1 MKYIGALVLLLAGM
15 QAQAQ
20 FGIVRDKNG
29 YTNVR
34 QGAAISKKITDKVLD
49 GEVVYMWERE
59 GEWCDINYRRNGE
72 IMGGFVHGSRVK
84 MLEDVFDKIK
94 IRQQDETNAVFQQD
108 SVTVMFTTRSFVEKA
123 HQIGRSKTDDG
134 YSIVEKIDGKQ
145 FYGCDGGLPTQEY
158 NTFTIQI
165 GNRAVVV
172 PDKAI
177 RDLYQPNPEL
187 TAVYYDR
194 KNDRLYITATNS
206 DGAGSYEVLLQ
217 FDHGVYTSRAIF
229 FGF

>member
-1 MKYIGALVLLLAGM
+1 MKYIGALMLLLTGM
-15 QAQAQ
+15 QVRAQ
-20 FGIVRDKNG
+20 FGIIQDKDG

-34 QGAAISKKITDKVLD
+34 EGAGISRKIADKVLN
-49 GEVVYMWERE
+49 GEIVYAWERE
-59 GEWCDINYRRNGE
+59 GDWCDVNYRRNGE
-72 IMGGFVHGSRVK
+72 IQGGFVHSSRIK
-84 MLEDVFDKIK
+84 MLEDVFEKIK
-94 IRQQDETNAVFQQD
+94 VRRQDETNAVFQQD
-108 SVTVMFTTRSFVEKA
+108 SVTVMFTTRPFVEKA
-123 HQIGRSKTDDG
+123 HQIGRDKSDSN
-134 YSIVEKIDGKQ
+134 YPIVNKIDGKA
-145 FYGCDGGLPTQEY
+145 FYGCDGGLPTHEY

-187 TAVYYDR
+187 TIVYYDR

-217 FDHGVYTSRAIF
+217 FDRGVYTKRAIF
-229 FGF
+229 YGF

>member
-1 MKYIGALVLLLAGM
+1 MKYIGSLMLLLAGM

-20 FGIVRDKNG
+20 FGIIQDKDG

-34 QGAAISKKITDKVLD
+34 EGAGISRKIADKVAN
-49 GEVVYMWERE
+49 GEIVYTWEKQ
-59 GEWCDINYRRNGE
+59 GEWFDINYRRNGE
-72 IMGGFVHGSRVK
+72 IQGGFVHNSRIK
-84 MLEDVFDKIK
+84 MIDSFDKIK
-94 IRQQDETNAVFQQD
+94 VRQESTTNMVFQQD
-108 SVTVMFTTRSFVEKA
+108 SVTVMFTTRPFVEKA
-123 HQIGRSKTDDG
+123 HQIGHSKTDDG
-134 YSIVEKIDGKQ
+134 YPIVDKIDGKQ
-145 FYGCDGGLPTQEY
+145 FYGCDGGLPSREY

-187 TAVYYDR
+187 TTVYYDR
-194 KNDRLYITATNS
+194 KNDRLYIAATNS

-217 FDHGVYTSRAIF
+217 FDRGVYTRRAIF
-229 FGF
+229 YGF